1 MASNLFGQPDFTV
14 RRTTVSPTS
23 AVQRTGSATERE
35 QQRNPRQERRDRNPP
50 NPQRRRLYDLLFD
63 EVDRF
68 DGLDEPQR
76 ARLKSNLRAHLTARP
91 PPATPPPAHEADGE
105 TLTKR
110 LLESPS
116 AGVPVDHDHIVQA
129 AVGGPAEAT
138 PEDAADNAILARQL
152 RDCLARN
159 TDQARKIAVYLH
171 LLLTIDGALRPH
183 TIMDV

>member
-91 PPATPPPAHEADGE
+91 PPATPPPAREADGE
-105 TLTKR
+105 TLAKR
-110 LLESPS
+110 LLESPAS
-116 AGVPVDHDHIVQA
+116 GVAVDHDHIVQA
-129 AVGGPAEAT
+129 ATSLAAVT
-138 PEDAADNAILARQL
+138 PEDATDNAILARQL
-152 RDCLARN
+152 RECLARN
-159 TDQARKIAVYLH
+159 TEQARKVAVYLH

-183 TIMDV
+183 TIVDV